1 MATEA
6 QKLSMM
12 AFPDLHSFAQ
22 PLYRIRKQIAAV
34 DLVLLPG
41 DMANHKLE
49 DLHTV
54 LEYILPHNEHIL
66 SVCGNHDTEEIE
78 VFLQEKGFSVHGSH
92 QIVKG
97 IAFIGCG
104 GALPFVGDYVFS
116 EEELAE
122 ILEASVKNVPDEMPK
137 VLICHQPP
145 YNTKTDRTFFGT
157 HVGSKAVREF
167 IERVQPLICF
177 TGHIHEA
184 IAIDTIGDC
193 QIINSG
199 PIIGSNRYAY
209 AEITD
214 GKVTMLEMRKANLHD
229 V

>member
-1 MATEA
+1 MENTEK
-6 QKLSMM
+6 KLSMM

-22 PLYRIRKQIAAV
+22 PLYRIRKQIASV

-41 DMANHKLE
+41 DMANHKIE

-54 LEYILPHNEHIL
+54 LDYILPHNENIL

-78 VFLQEKGFSVHGSH
+78 AYLHEKGFSVHGQH
-92 QIVKG
+92 KIING
-97 IAFIGCG
+97 ITFIGCG

-122 ILEASVKNVPDEMPK
+122 ILEASVKDVPEDMPK

-145 YNTKTDRTFFGT
+145 YNTKVDWTFLGT
-157 HVGSKAVREF
+157 HVGSKAVSEF
-167 IERVQPLICF
+167 IERVQPLLCF

-184 IAIDTIGDC
+184 VGIDKIGNC

-199 PIIGSNRYAY
+199 AIISSNRYAY

-214 GKVTMLEMRKANLHD
+214 GKVTTLELRKADPHD
-229 V
+229 L

>member
-1 MATEA
+1 MENPK

-22 PLYRIRKQIAAV
+22 PLYRIREQIAAV

-41 DMANHKLE
+41 DMTNHKIE
-49 DLHTV
+49 DLHSV
-54 LEYILPHNEHIL
+54 LDYIVPHNENIL
-66 SVCGNHDTEEIE
+66 SICGNHDTEEIE
-78 VFLQEKGFSVHGSH
+78 AFLQEKGYSIHGTH
-92 QIVKG
+92 KIVNG
-97 IAFIGCG
+97 IAFLGCG

-122 ILEASVKNVPDEMPK
+122 ILESSVKDVPKDMPK

-145 YNTKTDRTFFGT
+145 YDTKLDQTYFGT
-157 HVGSKAVREF
+157 GTGSKVVREF

-184 IAIDTIGDC
+184 VGIDKIADC

-209 AEITD
+209 AEIED
-214 GKVTMLEMRKANLHD
+214 GEVTILELRKANPD
-229 V
+229 EN